1 MNKIAIITICDFN
14 NYGNRLQNF
23 AVQSILS
30 KEGFEVFT
38 IKNKE
43 IINNDKGVSENILRY
58 LKSLFL
64 SFGLKEKGRKNYFKN
79 FNRHINFD
87 KRNFN
92 WFFKNY
98 WQKYDYFV
106 VGSDQVW
113 NPKFGRLS
121 DLDLLTFVKEKNKKI
136 SVSASFGI
144 DNLTKENSDK
154 VKLNLES
161 FKSISV
167 REESGKKIIENLN
180 INNMVEV
187 LIDPTMMIDNYE
199 WSELAQRPIQ
209 LKSKKYILMYF
220 LGNITAQIQSE
231 IDRIAKEKN
240 CEIINVLDKKSEF
253 YKTGPSEFLYL
264 EKNAFLICTD
274 SFHSAV
280 FAILFNVPFCIFK
293 RKGSNIVINSRI
305 DTLLS
310 KFKLQ
315 DRYCDLKIT
324 DKLIECNYTKT
335 NEILSEERKK
345 FMFFLEKA
353 LDIKEN

>member
-1 MNKIAIITICDFN
+1 MKKIAIITICDFN

-43 IINNDKGVSENILRY
+43 IINNDKGIFENTLRY
-58 LKSLFL
+58 LKSIFL
-64 SFGLKEKGRKNYFKN
+64 SFGLKEKGREDHFKN
-79 FNRHINFD
+79 FNRNINFD
-87 KRNFN
+87 KRTFN
-92 WFFKNY
+92 WFFKSY

-136 SVSASFGI
+136 SVSASLGI

-154 VKLNLES
+154 AKLNLKS
-161 FKSISV
+161 FKAISV
-167 REESGKKIIENLN
+167 REESGKEIIENLN
-180 INNMVEV
+180 FNNKVEV
-187 LIDPTMMIDNYE
+187 LIDPTMMLNNYE
-199 WSELAQRPIQ
+199 WSELAQKPVQ
-209 LKSKKYILMYF
+209 LKSEKYILMYF
-220 LGNITAQIQSE
+220 LGNIPDQIKSE
-231 IDRIAKEKN
+231 IDRIAKENK
-240 CEIINVLDKKSEF
+240 CEIINVLDKKSKF

-274 SFHSAV
+274 SFHSTV
-280 FAILFNVPFCIFK
+280 FAILFNVPFFVFK
-293 RKGSNIVINSRI
+293 RKGSSIIINSRI
-305 DTLLS
+305 DTLLL
-310 KFKLQ
+310 KFNLQ
-315 DRYCDLKIT
+315 DRYCDLKIA
-324 DKLIECNYTKT
+324 DELIKCNYTKA
-335 NEILSEERKK
+335 NEILIEERRK
-345 FMFFLEKA
+345 FTIFLEKA